1 MAGSEKIRVL
11 IVDDIQE
18 TRENIR
24 RMLQFDQIIEI
35 IGEARTGKEA
45 ISLAQQNKPDVII
58 MDINMPDMDGLVATE
73 TIRKKLPFTQII
85 ILSVQND
92 PSYMRRAMLAGARDF
107 LAKPP
112 MIDELTKAIRTAG
125 QMAIEERRTAS
136 LSMTG
141 VSENGTILPGTKKNL
156 GKVIVVYSP
165 KGGTGC
171 TTVASN
177 LAIALHSEDTKA
189 ALIDG
194 SLQFGDVAVFLNEQG
209 RNSILDLAPRV
220 DELDSGIFE
229 DVMVLH
235 QASGVRLLAA
245 PPRPE
250 YADDITSDQFGK
262 LIRYMQR
269 LFSYIVIDTASY
281 LTDVVQTAIDISDI
295 IILIATQDIPSIKSS
310 NLFLSLSSASG
321 IDRSKIMLVMN
332 KFDKRI
338 SISPERVGESLHQ
351 PVLLSIPLDE
361 KVATTSVNRGT
372 PFILDNKTSPI
383 SKSIIDLSV
392 LVQNKIEEL
401 YADEIEPSTVKKK

>member
-1 MAGSEKIRVL
+1 
-11 IVDDIQE
+11 
-18 TRENIR
+18 
-24 RMLQFDQIIEI
+24 
-35 IGEARTGKEA
+35 
-45 ISLAQQNKPDVII
+45 

-156 GKVIVVYSP
+156 GKIIVVYSP

-177 LAIALHSEDTKA
+177 LAIALHSEDTKT

>member
-156 GKVIVVYSP
+156 GKIIVVYSP

>member
-156 GKVIVVYSP
+156 GKIIVVYSP

-177 LAIALHSEDTKA
+177 LAIALHSEDTKT

>member
-1 MAGSEKIRVL
+1 
-11 IVDDIQE
+11 
-18 TRENIR
+18 
-24 RMLQFDQIIEI
+24 MLQFDQIIEI

-156 GKVIVVYSP
+156 GKIIVVYSP